1 MYIVERH
8 FYLESLSCNG
18 NLTLLSFC
26 EVLAV
31 HVLRLVGLKIMNER
45 FSFMLLSHMWQ
56 TRASNIQIQ
65 FLDKAMAALTVYRT
79 VLLHI
84 QSIGKGPLYDWCRI
98 GIGTGKG

>member
-1 MYIVERH
+1 MQNVYRQ
-8 FYLESLSCNG
+8 
-18 NLTLLSFC
+18 
-26 EVLAV
+26 
-31 HVLRLVGLKIMNER
+31 HVLRLVGLKRMNER

-65 FLDKAMAALTVYRT
+65 FLDQAMAALTVYRT